1 MTEHEKRIREALGDA
16 EAADFPF
23 ADARATDIRALLSDL
38 DAMRGAL
45 EECKRWHQGDKWRN
59 GDSTQCAAWEGQL
72 AVIDAALKG
81 ASA

>member
-23 ADARATDIRALLSDL
+23 ADARATDLRALLADL

-45 EECKRWHQGDKWRN
+45 EEVCSLDPHES
-59 GDSTQCAAWEGQL
+59 STTEWNAALGKC
-72 AVIDAALKG
+72 DAALKG